1 VKLTLYRINEE
12 QNTTIGALFV
22 DGKFQCFTLE
32 DENRLIKVKGKT
44 RIPDG
49 TYQIK
54 QRKEVSPLT
63 ERYRQR
69 YQFFDFH
76 FEIQNV
82 PNFTHVYIHVGND
95 HSHTDGCIL
104 VGNQIKSNTVT
115 ESNNL
120 GESANAFENLYVKM
134 KRAES
139 IEITIQD
146 VDPWR

>member
-1 VKLTLYRINEE
+1 MKLTLYRINEE
-12 QNTTIGALFV
+12 ENTTIGALFV

-32 DENRLIKVKGKT
+32 DENRLVKVKGKT

-69 YQFFDFH
+69 YPFFDFH

-95 HSHTDGCIL
+95 HTHTDGYWWGIKL
-104 VGNQIKSNTVT
+104 KAIRLQNQIT
-115 ESNNL
+115 L
-120 GESANAFENLYVKM
+120 ENQPTRLKICM
-134 KRAES
+134 
-139 IEITIQD
+139 
-146 VDPWR
+146 